1 MSIINNNI
9 SVCIDGKRLFSFKS
23 LKLHQ
28 PINDHHRFELSLDL
42 EVGGNLHAHNLT
54 DGAKW
59 IGKPFE
65 VRAGEKSETTFV
77 GVVTGVSLHR
87 TEGDFGHI
95 LVSGHSETYLLE
107 TDLNFHSWNDCTLA
121 DIVKEMA
128 SNAGVSAKVN
138 PEYKERLDYVCQYN
152 ESDFSFIKRL
162 ARQYNEWL
170 YYDGFDLVFG
180 RPARL
185 PAAVG
190 LEFGTSLSSL
200 DIGVKALARPS
211 RVFSYHSLYD
221 RTIAEETPNT
231 PTDKDQLGYEAFM
244 ASMGMYK
251 RPARQHA
258 LPRIHYPSEMTRYV
272 RKKQEADTAE
282 SHYVVGRSEHAMLVT
297 GSVVDLKSSFLE
309 RAGSVTGES
318 LGEFLITEITHVVGE
333 GSYYGNKFKAIPAVA
348 DTLPVPAVEQPV
360 AETQMAKVVR
370 NDDKLGHGRVQ
381 VQMNWQTGAMRTGW
395 IRVMTPDGG
404 GGGDGVETNRG
415 FVFIP
420 EVGDHVLVG
429 FRHGDPNRPY
439 VMGSLFNGRTGAGG
453 GKGNNCKS
461 ICTRSGISI
470 AFDDDSRAL
479 TLSDPSGNMVL
490 MDGQGHMELNAPN
503 GIVMN
508 ASRIAMNTGGNITLN
523 VGGELMASVAGN
535 WLTSVGGAMN
545 AVTNSYRTT
554 VVNALEMCSAS
565 ALFSTEMGMQLQ
577 GETLNAIGTKKLLM
591 HSDEQVL
598 ANSRGRM
605 DMKSDGSLNMEQKA
619 DDVKKEEKEQMAL
632 ATVEF
637 RPDAAYNGEFG
648 FDWLRVKGDPKPVK
662 GDETS
667 KQVLDSEHE
676 SWLHVHPAKSD
687 EPKTWYKEI
696 ILGGYCDG
704 KRNLTKDEAYEHLK
718 NEYKQV
724 PITFK
729 EGEENTYF
737 VPYLNLYSKECVEG
751 MKVDEDVPKPCYKA
765 QLRVLVD
772 INEEVDRLEFDYD
785 KDIFEID
792 RPTLTDKEKTEGK
805 TESKDKTIEITCNKS
820 FSDADKGIIRVFA
833 YPKGCSDKPMAK
845 QIEQRSLAGKI
856 MVGVNDEK
864 AQKRMKFV
872 LVQVKTKLN
881 DDEALGEF
889 PTDQLELLSNTLHQM
904 YINPI
909 FKQNVEEKEGDNP
922 LKDSGKQEPMV
933 LDLTQGAYAEEYA
946 KYATSKGIDISQI
959 HEDAEGKENMANQH
973 LSRENLASFLRRI
986 FLEQFPQYA
995 NCFTI
1000 FSLFD
1005 VGIKNI
1011 SGFCEMKADPKTGKL
1026 SFYKK
1031 NVVLFGDRNP
1041 TTLCHEVIHGLGL
1054 RHTHFDDES
1063 ILKEEKKYVFTR
1075 KTTDNIMSYASSR
1088 KTTWHWQWE
1097 LIRNKNK

>member
-348 DTLPVPAVEQPV
+348 DTLPVPAVELPV

-439 VMGSLFNGRTGAGG
+439 VMGSLFNGRTGKGG
-453 GKGNNCKS
+453 GEGNNCKS

-490 MDGQGHMELNAPN
+490 MDGHGHMELNAPN

-508 ASRIAMNTGGNITLN
+508 ASHIAMNTGGNITLN

-619 DDVKKEEKEQMAL
+619 DDVEKEEKEQMAL

-648 FDWLRVKGDPKPVK
+648 FDWLRVKDGELPA
-662 GDETS
+662 ET
-667 KQVLDSEHE
+667 
-676 SWLHVHPAKSD
+676 P
-687 EPKTWYKEI
+687 YKNI
-696 ILGGYCDG
+696 IVGGYCDG
-704 KRNLTKDEAYEHLK
+704 ERNLTPKEAYDKLKEEYEHI
-718 NEYKQV
+718 
-724 PITFK
+724 PITFRK
-729 EGEENTYF
+729 DEESKYF

-751 MKVDEDVPKPCYKA
+751 MKVDEDVPKPCYEA
-765 QLRVLVD
+765 SLRVVVD
-772 INEEVDRLEFDYD
+772 INEDVDRLEFDYD

-792 RPTLTDKEKTEGK
+792 KPTLKDKGK
-805 TESKDKTIEITCNKS
+805 TKDKVKSQDDKVKITCKKS
-820 FSDADKGIIRVFA
+820 FDDETKGIIRVFA
-833 YPKGCSDKPMAK
+833 YPKECAGK
-845 QIEQRSLAGKI
+845 QVADQVRLRSLAGKI
-856 MVGVNDEK
+856 KVGVNDLK
-864 AQKRMKFV
+864 AQKEMEFV
-872 LVQVKTKLN
+872 LVCVKTLLAEGQTPQTGTFGS
-881 DDEALGEF
+881 DHLH
-889 PTDQLELLSNTLHQM
+889 LLSNTLHHM
-904 YINPI
+904 YINPS
-909 FKQNVEEKEGDNP
+909 FEQFLKDKEGKLLYDN
-922 LKDSGKQEPMV
+922 KGEKMRIV
-933 LDLTQGAYAEEYA
+933 LDFSQKPYSEQIE
-946 KYATSKGIDISQI
+946 KYREGNVLRKNPIPNNQ
-959 HEDAEGKENMANQH
+959 EDPRYMTIQRY
-973 LSRENLASFLRRI
+973 LDENLANFLRTT
-986 FLEQFPQYA
+986 FLDTYPQYSSS
-995 NCFTI
+995 FTI
-1000 FSLFD
+1000 FSFAEDGGFGKKGLP
-1005 VGIKNI
+1005 
-1011 SGFCEMKADPKTGKL
+1011 GFCELAADIKTGE
-1026 SFYKK
+1026 FTHFKK
-1031 NVVLFGDRNP
+1031 NVVLFKNRLP
-1041 TTLCHEVIHGLGL
+1041 TTLCHEILHGLGL
-1054 RHTHFDDES
+1054 PHTHLEVVENKKGEMETE
-1063 ILKEEKKYVFTR
+1063 IIKEKDKKYAFER
-1075 KTTDNIMSYASSR
+1075 GATDNIMSYAKER
-1088 KTTWHWQWE
+1088 KTTWNWQWKIVRE
-1097 LIRNKNK
+1097 KS

>member
-348 DTLPVPAVEQPV
+348 DTLPVPAVELPV

-439 VMGSLFNGRTGAGG
+439 VMGSLFNGRTGKGG
-453 GKGNNCKS
+453 GEGNNCKS

-490 MDGQGHMELNAPN
+490 MDGHGHMELNAPN

-508 ASRIAMNTGGNITLN
+508 ASHIAMNTGGNITLN

-545 AVTNSYRTT
+545 TVTNSYRTT
-554 VVNALEMCSAS
+554 VVNALEMCSSS
-565 ALFSTEMGMQLQ
+565 ALFSTEAGMQLQ

-619 DDVKKEEKEQMAL
+619 DDVEKEEKEQMAL

-648 FDWLRVKGDPKPVK
+648 FDWLRVKDGELPA
-662 GDETS
+662 ET
-667 KQVLDSEHE
+667 
-676 SWLHVHPAKSD
+676 P
-687 EPKTWYKEI
+687 YKNI
-696 ILGGYCDG
+696 IVGGYCDG
-704 KRNLTKDEAYEHLK
+704 ERNLTPKEAYDKLKEEYEHI
-718 NEYKQV
+718 
-724 PITFK
+724 PITFRK
-729 EGEENTYF
+729 DEESKYF

-751 MKVDEDVPKPCYKA
+751 MKVDEDVPKPCYEA
-765 QLRVLVD
+765 SLRVVVD
-772 INEEVDRLEFDYD
+772 INEDVDRLEFDYD

-792 RPTLTDKEKTEGK
+792 KPTLKDKGK
-805 TESKDKTIEITCNKS
+805 TKDKVKSQDDKVKITCKKS
-820 FSDADKGIIRVFA
+820 FDDETKGIIRVFA
-833 YPKGCSDKPMAK
+833 YPKECAGKQMAD
-845 QIEQRSLAGKI
+845 QVRLRSLAGKI
-856 MVGVNDEK
+856 KVGVNDLK
-864 AQKRMKFV
+864 AQKEMEFV
-872 LVQVKTKLN
+872 LVCVKTLLAEGQTPQTGTFGS
-881 DDEALGEF
+881 DHLH
-889 PTDQLELLSNTLHQM
+889 LLSNTLHHM
-904 YINPI
+904 YINPS
-909 FKQNVEEKEGDNP
+909 FEQFLKDKEGKLLYDN
-922 LKDSGKQEPMV
+922 KGEKMRIV
-933 LDLTQGAYAEEYA
+933 LDFSQKPYSEQIE
-946 KYATSKGIDISQI
+946 KYREGNVLRKNPIPNNQ
-959 HEDAEGKENMANQH
+959 EDPRYMTIQRY
-973 LSRENLASFLRRI
+973 LDENLANFLRTT
-986 FLEQFPQYA
+986 FLDTYPQYSSS
-995 NCFTI
+995 FTI
-1000 FSLFD
+1000 FSFAEDGGFGKKGLP
-1005 VGIKNI
+1005 
-1011 SGFCEMKADPKTGKL
+1011 GFCELAADIKTGE
-1026 SFYKK
+1026 FTHFKK
-1031 NVVLFGDRNP
+1031 NVVLFKNRLP
-1041 TTLCHEVIHGLGL
+1041 TTLCHEILHGLGL
-1054 RHTHFDDES
+1054 PHTHLEVVENKKGEMETE
-1063 ILKEEKKYVFTR
+1063 IIKEKDKKYAFER
-1075 KTTDNIMSYASSR
+1075 GATDNIMSYAKER
-1088 KTTWHWQWE
+1088 KTTWNWQWKIVRE
-1097 LIRNKNK
+1097 KS

>member
-95 LVSGHSETYLLE
+95 LVSGYSETYLLE

-211 RVFSYHSLYD
+211 RVLSYHSLYD

-251 RPARQHA
+251 QPARQHA

-348 DTLPVPAVEQPV
+348 DTLPVPAVELPV

-439 VMGSLFNGRTGAGG
+439 VMGSLFNGRTGKGG
-453 GKGNNCKS
+453 GEGNNCKS

-490 MDGQGHMELNAPN
+490 MDGHGHMELNAPN

-508 ASRIAMNTGGNITLN
+508 ASHIAMNTGGNITLN

-619 DDVKKEEKEQMAL
+619 DDVEKEEKEQMAL

-648 FDWLRVKGDPKPVK
+648 FDWLRVKDGELPA
-662 GDETS
+662 ET
-667 KQVLDSEHE
+667 
-676 SWLHVHPAKSD
+676 P
-687 EPKTWYKEI
+687 YKNI
-696 ILGGYCDG
+696 IVGGYCDG
-704 KRNLTKDEAYEHLK
+704 ERNLTPKEAYDKLKEEYEHI
-718 NEYKQV
+718 
-724 PITFK
+724 PITFRK
-729 EGEENTYF
+729 DEESKYF

-751 MKVDEDVPKPCYKA
+751 MKVDEDVPKPCYEA
-765 QLRVLVD
+765 SLRVVVD
-772 INEEVDRLEFDYD
+772 INEDVDRLEFDYD

-792 RPTLTDKEKTEGK
+792 KPTLKDKGK
-805 TESKDKTIEITCNKS
+805 TKDKVKSQDDKVKITCKKS
-820 FSDADKGIIRVFA
+820 FDDETKGIIRVFA
-833 YPKGCSDKPMAK
+833 YPKECAGKQMAD
-845 QIEQRSLAGKI
+845 QVRLRSLAGKI
-856 MVGVNDEK
+856 KVGVNDLK
-864 AQKRMKFV
+864 AQKEMEFV
-872 LVQVKTKLN
+872 LVCVKTLLAEGQTPQTGTFGS
-881 DDEALGEF
+881 DHLH
-889 PTDQLELLSNTLHQM
+889 LLSNTLHHM
-904 YINPI
+904 YINPS
-909 FKQNVEEKEGDNP
+909 FEQFLKDKEGKLLYDN
-922 LKDSGKQEPMV
+922 KGEKMRIV
-933 LDLTQGAYAEEYA
+933 LDFSQKPYSEQIE
-946 KYATSKGIDISQI
+946 KYREGNVLRKNPIPNNQ
-959 HEDAEGKENMANQH
+959 EDPRYMTIQRY
-973 LSRENLASFLRRI
+973 LDENLANFLRTT
-986 FLEQFPQYA
+986 FLDTYPQYSSS
-995 NCFTI
+995 FTI
-1000 FSLFD
+1000 FSFAEDGGFGKKGLP
-1005 VGIKNI
+1005 
-1011 SGFCEMKADPKTGKL
+1011 GFCELAADIKTGE
-1026 SFYKK
+1026 FTHFKK
-1031 NVVLFGDRNP
+1031 NVVLFKNRLP
-1041 TTLCHEVIHGLGL
+1041 TTLCHEILHGLGL
-1054 RHTHFDDES
+1054 PHTHLEVVENKKGEMETE
-1063 ILKEEKKYVFTR
+1063 IIKEKDKKYAFER
-1075 KTTDNIMSYASSR
+1075 GATDNIMSYAKER
-1088 KTTWHWQWE
+1088 KTTWNWQWKIVRE
-1097 LIRNKNK
+1097 KS

>member
-348 DTLPVPAVEQPV
+348 DTLPVPAVELPV

-439 VMGSLFNGRTGAGG
+439 VMGSLFNGRTGKGG
-453 GKGNNCKS
+453 GEGNNCKS

-554 VVNALEMCSAS
+554 VVNALEMCSSS
-565 ALFSTEMGMQLQ
+565 ALFSTEVGMQLQ

-619 DDVKKEEKEQMAL
+619 DDVEKEEKEQMAL

-648 FDWLRVKGDPKPVK
+648 FDWLRVKDGELPA
-662 GDETS
+662 ET
-667 KQVLDSEHE
+667 
-676 SWLHVHPAKSD
+676 P
-687 EPKTWYKEI
+687 YKNI
-696 ILGGYCDG
+696 IVGGYCDG
-704 KRNLTKDEAYEHLK
+704 ERNLTPKEAYDKLKEEYEHI
-718 NEYKQV
+718 
-724 PITFK
+724 PITFRK
-729 EGEENTYF
+729 DEESKYF

-751 MKVDEDVPKPCYKA
+751 MKVDEDVPKPCYEA
-765 QLRVLVD
+765 SLRVVVD
-772 INEEVDRLEFDYD
+772 INEDVDRLEFDYD

-792 RPTLTDKEKTEGK
+792 KPTLKDKGK
-805 TESKDKTIEITCNKS
+805 TKDKVKSQDDKVKITCKKS
-820 FSDADKGIIRVFA
+820 FDDETKGIIRVFA
-833 YPKGCSDKPMAK
+833 YPKECAGKQMAD
-845 QIEQRSLAGKI
+845 QVRLRSLAGKI
-856 MVGVNDEK
+856 KVGVNDLK
-864 AQKRMKFV
+864 AQKEMEFV
-872 LVQVKTKLN
+872 LVCVKTLLAEGQTPQTGTFGS
-881 DDEALGEF
+881 DHLH
-889 PTDQLELLSNTLHQM
+889 LLSNTLHHM
-904 YINPI
+904 YINPS
-909 FKQNVEEKEGDNP
+909 FEQFLKDKEGKLLYDN
-922 LKDSGKQEPMV
+922 KGEKMRIV
-933 LDLTQGAYAEEYA
+933 LDFSQKPYSEQIE
-946 KYATSKGIDISQI
+946 KYREGNVLRKNPIPNNQ
-959 HEDAEGKENMANQH
+959 EDPRYMTIQRY
-973 LSRENLASFLRRI
+973 LDENLANFLRTT
-986 FLEQFPQYA
+986 FLDTYPQYSSS
-995 NCFTI
+995 FTI
-1000 FSLFD
+1000 FSFAEDGGFGKKGLP
-1005 VGIKNI
+1005 
-1011 SGFCEMKADPKTGKL
+1011 GFCELAADIKTGE
-1026 SFYKK
+1026 FTHFKK
-1031 NVVLFGDRNP
+1031 NVVLFKNRLP
-1041 TTLCHEVIHGLGL
+1041 TTLCHEILHGLGL
-1054 RHTHFDDES
+1054 PHTHLEVVENKKGEMETE
-1063 ILKEEKKYVFTR
+1063 IIKEKDKKYAFER
-1075 KTTDNIMSYASSR
+1075 GATDNIMSYAKER
-1088 KTTWHWQWE
+1088 KTTWNWQWKIVRE
-1097 LIRNKNK
+1097 KS

>member
-348 DTLPVPAVEQPV
+348 DTLPVPAVELPV

-439 VMGSLFNGRTGAGG
+439 VMGSLFNGRTG
-453 GKGNNCKS
+453 KGEAMA
-461 ICTRSGISI
+461 TT
-470 AFDDDSRAL
+470 ARA
-479 TLSDPSGNMVL
+479 SA
-490 MDGQGHMELNAPN
+490 HAA
-503 GIVMN
+503 
-508 ASRIAMNTGGNITLN
+508 AS
-523 VGGELMASVAGN
+523 ASHS
-535 WLTSVGGAMN
+535 T
-545 AVTNSYRTT
+545 TT
-554 VVNALEMCSAS
+554 V
-565 ALFSTEMGMQLQ
+565 
-577 GETLNAIGTKKLLM
+577 
-591 HSDEQVL
+591 
-598 ANSRGRM
+598 GR
-605 DMKSDGSLNMEQKA
+605 
-619 DDVKKEEKEQMAL
+619 
-632 ATVEF
+632 
-637 RPDAAYNGEFG
+637 
-648 FDWLRVKGDPKPVK
+648 
-662 GDETS
+662 
-667 KQVLDSEHE
+667 
-676 SWLHVHPAKSD
+676 
-687 EPKTWYKEI
+687 
-696 ILGGYCDG
+696 
-704 KRNLTKDEAYEHLK
+704 
-718 NEYKQV
+718 
-724 PITFK
+724 
-729 EGEENTYF
+729 
-737 VPYLNLYSKECVEG
+737 
-751 MKVDEDVPKPCYKA
+751 
-765 QLRVLVD
+765 
-772 INEEVDRLEFDYD
+772 
-785 KDIFEID
+785 
-792 RPTLTDKEKTEGK
+792 
-805 TESKDKTIEITCNKS
+805 
-820 FSDADKGIIRVFA
+820 
-833 YPKGCSDKPMAK
+833 
-845 QIEQRSLAGKI
+845 
-856 MVGVNDEK
+856 
-864 AQKRMKFV
+864 
-872 LVQVKTKLN
+872 
-881 DDEALGEF
+881 
-889 PTDQLELLSNTLHQM
+889 
-904 YINPI
+904 
-909 FKQNVEEKEGDNP
+909 
-922 LKDSGKQEPMV
+922 
-933 LDLTQGAYAEEYA
+933 
-946 KYATSKGIDISQI
+946 
-959 HEDAEGKENMANQH
+959 
-973 LSRENLASFLRRI
+973 
-986 FLEQFPQYA
+986 
-995 NCFTI
+995 
-1000 FSLFD
+1000 
-1005 VGIKNI
+1005 
-1011 SGFCEMKADPKTGKL
+1011 
-1026 SFYKK
+1026 
-1031 NVVLFGDRNP
+1031 
-1041 TTLCHEVIHGLGL
+1041 
-1054 RHTHFDDES
+1054 
-1063 ILKEEKKYVFTR
+1063 
-1075 KTTDNIMSYASSR
+1075 
-1088 KTTWHWQWE
+1088 
-1097 LIRNKNK
+1097 

>member
-1 MSIINNNI
+1 MA
-9 SVCIDGKRLFSFKS
+9 S
-23 LKLHQ
+23 LS
-28 PINDHHRFELSLDL
+28 RCGRARSR
-42 EVGGNLHAHNLT
+42 
-54 DGAKW
+54 
-59 IGKPFE
+59 KPPSWASS
-65 VRAGEKSETTFV
+65 RGSAC
-77 GVVTGVSLHR
+77 

-348 DTLPVPAVEQPV
+348 DTLPVPAVELPV

-439 VMGSLFNGRTGAGG
+439 VMGSLFNGRTGKGG
-453 GKGNNCKS
+453 GKGNSCKS
-461 ICTRSGISI
+461 ITTRSGST
-470 AFDDDSRAL
+470 L
-479 TLSDPSGNMVL
+479 TMNDETGSVRLADPGKAWLV
-490 MDGQGHMELNAPN
+490 MDG
-503 GIVMN
+503 
-508 ASRIAMNTGGNITLN
+508 
-523 VGGELMASVAGN
+523 AGN
-535 WLTSVGGAMN
+535 TTTSSKNNCTISAG
-545 AVTNSYRTT
+545 NSH
-554 VVNALEMCSAS
+554 VVNAGANYVTNVGKGASCLQMDADGNILLEGKSKI
-565 ALFSTEMGMQLQ
+565 TIKV
-577 GETLNAIGTKKLLM
+577 GENTITISEEGIVTNAETG
-591 HSDEQVL
+591 
-598 ANSRGRM
+598 
-605 DMKSDGSLNMEQKA
+605 
-619 DDVKKEEKEQMAL
+619 DVKSTA
-632 ATVEF
+632 ATGAVAIE
-637 RPDAAYNGEFG
+637 
-648 FDWLRVKGDPKPVK
+648 
-662 GDETS
+662 S
-667 KQVLDSEHE
+667 KASE
-676 SWLHVHPAKSD
+676 A
-687 EPKTWYKEI
+687 
-696 ILGGYCDG
+696 
-704 KRNLTKDEAYEHLK
+704 
-718 NEYKQV
+718 
-724 PITFK
+724 TFK
-729 EGEENTYF
+729 GSTNTHVGGGDCTF
-737 VPYLNLYSKECVEG
+737 VTGGDVE
-751 MKVDEDVPKPCYKA
+751 
-765 QLRVLVD
+765 
-772 INEEVDRLEFDYD
+772 
-785 KDIFEID
+785 
-792 RPTLTDKEKTEGK
+792 
-805 TESKDKTIEITCNKS
+805 
-820 FSDADKGIIRVFA
+820 
-833 YPKGCSDKPMAK
+833 
-845 QIEQRSLAGKI
+845 
-856 MVGVNDEK
+856 VN
-864 AQKRMKFV
+864 Q
-872 LVQVKTKLN
+872 
-881 DDEALGEF
+881 
-889 PTDQLELLSNTLHQM
+889 S
-904 YINPI
+904 
-909 FKQNVEEKEGDNP
+909 
-922 LKDSGKQEPMV
+922 
-933 LDLTQGAYAEEYA
+933 
-946 KYATSKGIDISQI
+946 
-959 HEDAEGKENMANQH
+959 
-973 LSRENLASFLRRI
+973 
-986 FLEQFPQYA
+986 
-995 NCFTI
+995 
-1000 FSLFD
+1000 
-1005 VGIKNI
+1005 
-1011 SGFCEMKADPKTGKL
+1011 
-1026 SFYKK
+1026 
-1031 NVVLFGDRNP
+1031 
-1041 TTLCHEVIHGLGL
+1041 
-1054 RHTHFDDES
+1054 
-1063 ILKEEKKYVFTR
+1063 
-1075 KTTDNIMSYASSR
+1075 
-1088 KTTWHWQWE
+1088 
-1097 LIRNKNK
+1097 

>member
-348 DTLPVPAVEQPV
+348 DTLPVPAVELPV

-439 VMGSLFNGRTGAGG
+439 VMGSLFNGRTGKGG
-453 GKGNNCKS
+453 GEGNNCKS

-490 MDGQGHMELNAPN
+490 MDGHGHMELNAPN

-508 ASRIAMNTGGNITLN
+508 ASHIAMNTGGNITLN

-648 FDWLRVKGDPKPVK
+648 FDWLRVKDGELPA
-662 GDETS
+662 ET
-667 KQVLDSEHE
+667 
-676 SWLHVHPAKSD
+676 P
-687 EPKTWYKEI
+687 YKNI
-696 ILGGYCDG
+696 IVGGYCDG
-704 KRNLTKDEAYEHLK
+704 ERNLTPKEAYDKLKEEYEHI
-718 NEYKQV
+718 
-724 PITFK
+724 PITFRK
-729 EGEENTYF
+729 DEESKYF

-751 MKVDEDVPKPCYKA
+751 MKVDEDVPKPCYEA
-765 QLRVLVD
+765 SLRVVVD
-772 INEEVDRLEFDYD
+772 INEDVDRLEFDYD

-792 RPTLTDKEKTEGK
+792 KPTLKDKGK
-805 TESKDKTIEITCNKS
+805 TKDKVKSQDDKVKITCKKS
-820 FSDADKGIIRVFA
+820 FDDETKGIIRVFA
-833 YPKGCSDKPMAK
+833 YPKECAGKQMAD
-845 QIEQRSLAGKI
+845 QVRLRSLAGKI
-856 MVGVNDEK
+856 KVGVNDLK
-864 AQKRMKFV
+864 AQKEMEFV
-872 LVQVKTKLN
+872 LVCVKTLLAEGQTPQTGTFGS
-881 DDEALGEF
+881 DHLH
-889 PTDQLELLSNTLHQM
+889 LLSNTLHHM
-904 YINPI
+904 YINPS
-909 FKQNVEEKEGDNP
+909 FEQFLKDKEGKLLYDN
-922 LKDSGKQEPMV
+922 KGEKMRIV
-933 LDLTQGAYAEEYA
+933 LDFSQKPYSEQIE
-946 KYATSKGIDISQI
+946 KYREGNVLRKNPIPNNQ
-959 HEDAEGKENMANQH
+959 EDPRYMTIQRY
-973 LSRENLASFLRRI
+973 LDENLANFLRTT
-986 FLEQFPQYA
+986 FLDTYPQYSSS
-995 NCFTI
+995 FTI
-1000 FSLFD
+1000 FSFAEDGGFGKKGLP
-1005 VGIKNI
+1005 
-1011 SGFCEMKADPKTGKL
+1011 GFCELAADIKTGE
-1026 SFYKK
+1026 FTHFKK
-1031 NVVLFGDRNP
+1031 NVVLFKNRLP
-1041 TTLCHEVIHGLGL
+1041 TTLCHEILHGLGL
-1054 RHTHFDDES
+1054 PHTHLEVVENKKGEMETE
-1063 ILKEEKKYVFTR
+1063 IIKEKDKKYAFER
-1075 KTTDNIMSYASSR
+1075 GATDNIMSYAKER
-1088 KTTWHWQWE
+1088 KTTWNWQWKIVRE
-1097 LIRNKNK
+1097 KS

>member
-348 DTLPVPAVEQPV
+348 DTLPVPAVELPV

-439 VMGSLFNGRTGAGG
+439 VMGSLFNGRTGKGG
-453 GKGNNCKS
+453 GEGNNCKS

-490 MDGQGHMELNAPN
+490 MDGHGHMELNAPN

-508 ASRIAMNTGGNITLN
+508 ANRIAMNTGGNITLN
-523 VGGELMASVAGN
+523 VRGELMASVAGN

-577 GETLNAIGTKKLLM
+577 GETLNAIGTKKLLV

-619 DDVKKEEKEQMAL
+619 DDVEKEEKEQMAL

-648 FDWLRVKGDPKPVK
+648 FDWLRVKDGELPA
-662 GDETS
+662 ET
-667 KQVLDSEHE
+667 
-676 SWLHVHPAKSD
+676 P
-687 EPKTWYKEI
+687 YKNI
-696 ILGGYCDG
+696 IVGGYCDG
-704 KRNLTKDEAYEHLK
+704 ERNLTPKEAYDKLKEEYEHI
-718 NEYKQV
+718 
-724 PITFK
+724 PITFRK
-729 EGEENTYF
+729 DEESKYF

-751 MKVDEDVPKPCYKA
+751 MKVDEDVPKPCYEA
-765 QLRVLVD
+765 SLRVVVD
-772 INEEVDRLEFDYD
+772 INEDVDRLEFDYD

-792 RPTLTDKEKTEGK
+792 KPTLKDKGK
-805 TESKDKTIEITCNKS
+805 TKDKVKSQDDKVKITCKKS
-820 FSDADKGIIRVFA
+820 FDDETKGIIRVFA
-833 YPKGCSDKPMAK
+833 YPKECAGKQMAD
-845 QIEQRSLAGKI
+845 QVRLRSLAGKI
-856 MVGVNDEK
+856 KVGVNDLK
-864 AQKRMKFV
+864 AQKEMEFV
-872 LVQVKTKLN
+872 LVCVKTLLAEGQTPQTGTFGS
-881 DDEALGEF
+881 DHLH
-889 PTDQLELLSNTLHQM
+889 LLSNTLHHM
-904 YINPI
+904 YINPS
-909 FKQNVEEKEGDNP
+909 FEQFLKDKEGKLLYDN
-922 LKDSGKQEPMV
+922 KGEKMRIV
-933 LDLTQGAYAEEYA
+933 LDFSQKPYSEQIE
-946 KYATSKGIDISQI
+946 KYREGNVLRKNPIPNNQ
-959 HEDAEGKENMANQH
+959 EDPRYMTIQRY
-973 LSRENLASFLRRI
+973 LDENLANFLRTT
-986 FLEQFPQYA
+986 FLDTYPQYSSS
-995 NCFTI
+995 FTI
-1000 FSLFD
+1000 FSFAEDGGFGKKGLP
-1005 VGIKNI
+1005 
-1011 SGFCEMKADPKTGKL
+1011 GFCELAADIKTGE
-1026 SFYKK
+1026 FTHFKK
-1031 NVVLFGDRNP
+1031 NVVLFKNRLP
-1041 TTLCHEVIHGLGL
+1041 TTLCHEILHGLGL
-1054 RHTHFDDES
+1054 PHTHLEVVENKKGEMETE
-1063 ILKEEKKYVFTR
+1063 IIKEKDKKYAFER
-1075 KTTDNIMSYASSR
+1075 GATDNIMSYAKER
-1088 KTTWHWQWE
+1088 KTTWNWQWKIVRE
-1097 LIRNKNK
+1097 KS

>member
-348 DTLPVPAVEQPV
+348 DTLPVPAVELPV

-439 VMGSLFNGRTGAGG
+439 VMGSLFNGRTGKGG
-453 GKGNNCKS
+453 GEGNNCKS

-490 MDGQGHMELNAPN
+490 MDGHGHMELNAPN

-619 DDVKKEEKEQMAL
+619 DDVEKEEKEQMAL

-648 FDWLRVKGDPKPVK
+648 FDWLRVKDGELPA
-662 GDETS
+662 ET
-667 KQVLDSEHE
+667 
-676 SWLHVHPAKSD
+676 P
-687 EPKTWYKEI
+687 YKNI
-696 ILGGYCDG
+696 IVGGYCDG
-704 KRNLTKDEAYEHLK
+704 ERNLTPKEAYDKLKEEYEHI
-718 NEYKQV
+718 
-724 PITFK
+724 PITFRK
-729 EGEENTYF
+729 DEESKYF

-751 MKVDEDVPKPCYKA
+751 MKVDEDVPKPCYEA
-765 QLRVLVD
+765 SLCVLVD
-772 INEEVDRLEFDYD
+772 INEDVDRLEFDYD

-792 RPTLTDKEKTEGK
+792 KPTLKDKGK
-805 TESKDKTIEITCNKS
+805 TKDKVKSQDDKVKITCKKS
-820 FSDADKGIIRVFA
+820 FDDETKGIIRVFA
-833 YPKGCSDKPMAK
+833 YPKECAGKQMAD
-845 QIEQRSLAGKI
+845 QVRLRSLAGKI
-856 MVGVNDEK
+856 KVGVNDLK
-864 AQKRMKFV
+864 AQKEMEFV
-872 LVQVKTKLN
+872 LVCVKTLLAEGQTPQTGTFGS
-881 DDEALGEF
+881 DHLH
-889 PTDQLELLSNTLHQM
+889 LLSNTLHHM
-904 YINPI
+904 YINPS
-909 FKQNVEEKEGDNP
+909 FEQFLKDKEGKLLYDN
-922 LKDSGKQEPMV
+922 KGEKMRIV
-933 LDLTQGAYAEEYA
+933 LDFSQKPYSEQIE
-946 KYATSKGIDISQI
+946 KYREGNVLRKNPIPNNQ
-959 HEDAEGKENMANQH
+959 EDPRYMTIQRY
-973 LSRENLASFLRRI
+973 LDENLANFLRTT
-986 FLEQFPQYA
+986 FLDTYPQYSSS
-995 NCFTI
+995 FTI
-1000 FSLFD
+1000 FSFAEDGGFGKKGLP
-1005 VGIKNI
+1005 
-1011 SGFCEMKADPKTGKL
+1011 GFCELAADIKTGE
-1026 SFYKK
+1026 FTHFKK
-1031 NVVLFGDRNP
+1031 NVVLFKNRLP
-1041 TTLCHEVIHGLGL
+1041 TTLCHEILHGLGL
-1054 RHTHFDDES
+1054 PHTHLEVVENKKGEMETE
-1063 ILKEEKKYVFTR
+1063 IIKEKDKKYAFER
-1075 KTTDNIMSYASSR
+1075 GATDNIMSYAKER
-1088 KTTWHWQWE
+1088 KTTWNWQWKIVRE
-1097 LIRNKNK
+1097 KS

>member
-170 YYDGFDLVFG
+170 YYDGFDLVFD

-348 DTLPVPAVEQPV
+348 DTLPVPAVELPV

-439 VMGSLFNGRTGAGG
+439 VMGSLFNGRTGKGG
-453 GKGNNCKS
+453 GEGNNCKS

-490 MDGQGHMELNAPN
+490 MDGHGHMELNAPN

-508 ASRIAMNTGGNITLN
+508 ASHIAMNTGGNITLN

-619 DDVKKEEKEQMAL
+619 DDVEKEEKEQMAL

-648 FDWLRVKGDPKPVK
+648 FDWLRVKDGELPA
-662 GDETS
+662 ET
-667 KQVLDSEHE
+667 
-676 SWLHVHPAKSD
+676 P
-687 EPKTWYKEI
+687 YKNI
-696 ILGGYCDG
+696 IVGGYCDG
-704 KRNLTKDEAYEHLK
+704 ERNLTPKEAYDKLKEEYEHI
-718 NEYKQV
+718 
-724 PITFK
+724 PITFRK
-729 EGEENTYF
+729 DEESKYF

-751 MKVDEDVPKPCYKA
+751 MKVDEDVPKPCYEA
-765 QLRVLVD
+765 SLRVVVD
-772 INEEVDRLEFDYD
+772 INEDVDRLEFDYD

-792 RPTLTDKEKTEGK
+792 KPTLKDKGK
-805 TESKDKTIEITCNKS
+805 TKDKVKSQDDKVKITCKKS
-820 FSDADKGIIRVFA
+820 FDDETKGIIRVFA
-833 YPKGCSDKPMAK
+833 YPKECAGKQMAD
-845 QIEQRSLAGKI
+845 QVRLRSLAGKI
-856 MVGVNDEK
+856 KVGVNDLK
-864 AQKRMKFV
+864 AQKEMEFV
-872 LVQVKTKLN
+872 LVCVKTLLAEGQTPQTGTFGS
-881 DDEALGEF
+881 DHLH
-889 PTDQLELLSNTLHQM
+889 LLSNTLHHM
-904 YINPI
+904 YINPS
-909 FKQNVEEKEGDNP
+909 FEQFLKDKEGKLLYDN
-922 LKDSGKQEPMV
+922 KGEKMRIV
-933 LDLTQGAYAEEYA
+933 LDFSQKPYSEQIE
-946 KYATSKGIDISQI
+946 KYREGNVLRKNPIPNNQ
-959 HEDAEGKENMANQH
+959 EDPRYMTIQRY
-973 LSRENLASFLRRI
+973 LDENLANFLRTT
-986 FLEQFPQYA
+986 FLDTYPQYSSS
-995 NCFTI
+995 FTI
-1000 FSLFD
+1000 FSFAEDGGFGKKGLP
-1005 VGIKNI
+1005 
-1011 SGFCEMKADPKTGKL
+1011 GFCELAADIKTGE
-1026 SFYKK
+1026 FTHFKK
-1031 NVVLFGDRNP
+1031 NVVLFKNRLP
-1041 TTLCHEVIHGLGL
+1041 TTLCHEILHGLGL
-1054 RHTHFDDES
+1054 PHTHLEVVENKKGEMETE
-1063 ILKEEKKYVFTR
+1063 IIKEKDKKYAFER
-1075 KTTDNIMSYASSR
+1075 GATDNIMSYAKER
-1088 KTTWHWQWE
+1088 KTTWNWQWKIVRE
-1097 LIRNKNK
+1097 KS

>member
-152 ESDFSFIKRL
+152 ESEFSFIKRL

-348 DTLPVPAVEQPV
+348 DTLPVPAVELPV

-439 VMGSLFNGRTGAGG
+439 VMGSLFNGRTGKGG
-453 GKGNNCKS
+453 GEGNNCKS

-490 MDGQGHMELNAPN
+490 MDGHGHMELNAPN

-508 ASRIAMNTGGNITLN
+508 ASHIAMNTGGNITLN

-619 DDVKKEEKEQMAL
+619 DDVEKEEKEQMAL

-648 FDWLRVKGDPKPVK
+648 FDWLRVKDGELPA
-662 GDETS
+662 ET
-667 KQVLDSEHE
+667 
-676 SWLHVHPAKSD
+676 P
-687 EPKTWYKEI
+687 YKNI
-696 ILGGYCDG
+696 IVGGYCDG
-704 KRNLTKDEAYEHLK
+704 ERNLTPKEAYDKLKEEYEHI
-718 NEYKQV
+718 
-724 PITFK
+724 PITFRK
-729 EGEENTYF
+729 DEESKYF

-751 MKVDEDVPKPCYKA
+751 MKVDEDVPKPCYEA
-765 QLRVLVD
+765 SLRVVVD
-772 INEEVDRLEFDYD
+772 INEDVDRLEFDYD

-792 RPTLTDKEKTEGK
+792 KPTLKDKGK
-805 TESKDKTIEITCNKS
+805 TKDKVKSQDDKVKITCKKS
-820 FSDADKGIIRVFA
+820 FDDETKGIIRVFA
-833 YPKGCSDKPMAK
+833 YPKECAGKQMAD
-845 QIEQRSLAGKI
+845 QVRLRSLAGKI
-856 MVGVNDEK
+856 KVGVNDLK
-864 AQKRMKFV
+864 AQKEMEFV
-872 LVQVKTKLN
+872 LVCVKTLLAEGQTPQTGTFGS
-881 DDEALGEF
+881 DHLH
-889 PTDQLELLSNTLHQM
+889 LLSNTLHHM
-904 YINPI
+904 YINPS
-909 FKQNVEEKEGDNP
+909 FEQFLKDKEGKLLYDN
-922 LKDSGKQEPMV
+922 KGEKMRIV
-933 LDLTQGAYAEEYA
+933 LDFSQKPYSEQIE
-946 KYATSKGIDISQI
+946 KYREGNVLRKNPIPNNQ
-959 HEDAEGKENMANQH
+959 EDPRYMTIQRY
-973 LSRENLASFLRRI
+973 LDENLANFLRTT
-986 FLEQFPQYA
+986 FLDTYPQYSSS
-995 NCFTI
+995 FTI
-1000 FSLFD
+1000 FSFAEDGGFGKKGLP
-1005 VGIKNI
+1005 
-1011 SGFCEMKADPKTGKL
+1011 GFCELAADIKTGE
-1026 SFYKK
+1026 FTHFKK
-1031 NVVLFGDRNP
+1031 NVVLFKNRLP
-1041 TTLCHEVIHGLGL
+1041 TTLCHEILHGLGL
-1054 RHTHFDDES
+1054 PHTHLEVVENKKGEMETE
-1063 ILKEEKKYVFTR
+1063 IIKEKDKKYAFER
-1075 KTTDNIMSYASSR
+1075 GATDNIMSYAKER
-1088 KTTWHWQWE
+1088 KTTWNWQWKIVRE
-1097 LIRNKNK
+1097 KS

>member
-107 TDLNFHSWNDCTLA
+107 TDLSFHSWNDCTLA

-348 DTLPVPAVEQPV
+348 DTLPVPAVELPV

-439 VMGSLFNGRTGAGG
+439 VMGSLFNGRTGKGG
-453 GKGNNCKS
+453 GEGNNCKS

-490 MDGQGHMELNAPN
+490 MDGHGHMELNAPN

-508 ASRIAMNTGGNITLN
+508 ASHIAMNTGGNITLN

-619 DDVKKEEKEQMAL
+619 DDVEKEEKEQMAL

-648 FDWLRVKGDPKPVK
+648 FDWLRVKDGELPA
-662 GDETS
+662 ET
-667 KQVLDSEHE
+667 
-676 SWLHVHPAKSD
+676 P
-687 EPKTWYKEI
+687 YKNI
-696 ILGGYCDG
+696 IVGGYCDG
-704 KRNLTKDEAYEHLK
+704 ERNLTPKEAYDKLKEEYEHI
-718 NEYKQV
+718 
-724 PITFK
+724 PITFRK
-729 EGEENTYF
+729 DEESKYF

-751 MKVDEDVPKPCYKA
+751 MKVDEDVPKPCYEA
-765 QLRVLVD
+765 SLRVVVD
-772 INEEVDRLEFDYD
+772 INEDVDRLEFDYD

-792 RPTLTDKEKTEGK
+792 KPTLKDKGK
-805 TESKDKTIEITCNKS
+805 TKDKVKSQDDKVKITCKKS
-820 FSDADKGIIRVFA
+820 FDDETKGIIRVFA
-833 YPKGCSDKPMAK
+833 YPKECAGKQMAD
-845 QIEQRSLAGKI
+845 QVRLRSLAGKI
-856 MVGVNDEK
+856 KVGVNDLK
-864 AQKRMKFV
+864 AQKEMEFV
-872 LVQVKTKLN
+872 LVCVKTLLAEGQTPQTGTFGS
-881 DDEALGEF
+881 DHLH
-889 PTDQLELLSNTLHQM
+889 LLSNTLHHM
-904 YINPI
+904 YINPS
-909 FKQNVEEKEGDNP
+909 FEQFLKDKEGKLLYDN
-922 LKDSGKQEPMV
+922 KGEKMRIV
-933 LDLTQGAYAEEYA
+933 LDFSQKPYSEQIE
-946 KYATSKGIDISQI
+946 KYREGNVLRKNPIPNNQ
-959 HEDAEGKENMANQH
+959 EDPRYMTIQRY
-973 LSRENLASFLRRI
+973 LDENLANFLRTT
-986 FLEQFPQYA
+986 FLDTYPQYSSS
-995 NCFTI
+995 FTI
-1000 FSLFD
+1000 FSFAEDGGFGKKGLP
-1005 VGIKNI
+1005 
-1011 SGFCEMKADPKTGKL
+1011 GFCELAADIKTGE
-1026 SFYKK
+1026 FTHFKK
-1031 NVVLFGDRNP
+1031 NVVLFKNRLP
-1041 TTLCHEVIHGLGL
+1041 TTLCHEILHGLGL
-1054 RHTHFDDES
+1054 PHTHLEVVENKKGEMETE
-1063 ILKEEKKYVFTR
+1063 IIKEKDKKYAFER
-1075 KTTDNIMSYASSR
+1075 GATDNIMSYAKER
-1088 KTTWHWQWE
+1088 KTTWNWQWKIVRE
-1097 LIRNKNK
+1097 KS

>member
-95 LVSGHSETYLLE
+95 LVSGYSETYLLE

-185 PAAVG
+185 PVAVG

-211 RVFSYHSLYD
+211 RVLSYHSLYD

-348 DTLPVPAVEQPV
+348 DTLPVPAVELPV

-415 FVFIP
+415 FAFIP

-439 VMGSLFNGRTGAGG
+439 VMGSLFNGRTGKGG
-453 GKGNNCKS
+453 GEGNNCKS

-490 MDGQGHMELNAPN
+490 MDGHGHMELNAPN

-508 ASRIAMNTGGNITLN
+508 ASHIAMNTGGNITLN

-619 DDVKKEEKEQMAL
+619 DDVEKEEKEQMAL

-648 FDWLRVKGDPKPVK
+648 FDWLRVKDGELPA
-662 GDETS
+662 ET
-667 KQVLDSEHE
+667 
-676 SWLHVHPAKSD
+676 P
-687 EPKTWYKEI
+687 YKNI
-696 ILGGYCDG
+696 IVGGYCDG
-704 KRNLTKDEAYEHLK
+704 ERNLTPKEAYDKLKEEYEHI
-718 NEYKQV
+718 
-724 PITFK
+724 PITFRK
-729 EGEENTYF
+729 DEESKYF

-751 MKVDEDVPKPCYKA
+751 MKVDEDVPKPCYEA
-765 QLRVLVD
+765 SLRVVVD
-772 INEEVDRLEFDYD
+772 INEDVDRLEFDYD

-792 RPTLTDKEKTEGK
+792 KPTLKDKGK
-805 TESKDKTIEITCNKS
+805 TKDKVKSQDDKVKITCKKS
-820 FSDADKGIIRVFA
+820 FDDETKGIIRVFA
-833 YPKGCSDKPMAK
+833 YPKECAGKQMAD
-845 QIEQRSLAGKI
+845 QVRLRSLAGKI
-856 MVGVNDEK
+856 KVGVNDLK
-864 AQKRMKFV
+864 AQKEMEFV
-872 LVQVKTKLN
+872 LVCVKTLLAEGQTPQTGTFGS
-881 DDEALGEF
+881 DHLH
-889 PTDQLELLSNTLHQM
+889 LLSNTLHHM
-904 YINPI
+904 YINPS
-909 FKQNVEEKEGDNP
+909 FEQFLKDKEGKLLYDN
-922 LKDSGKQEPMV
+922 KGEKMRIV
-933 LDLTQGAYAEEYA
+933 LDFSQKPYSEQIE
-946 KYATSKGIDISQI
+946 KYREGNVLRKNPIPNNQ
-959 HEDAEGKENMANQH
+959 EDPRYMTIQRY
-973 LSRENLASFLRRI
+973 LDENLANFLRTT
-986 FLEQFPQYA
+986 FLDTYPQYSSS
-995 NCFTI
+995 FTI
-1000 FSLFD
+1000 FSFAEDGGFGKKGLP
-1005 VGIKNI
+1005 
-1011 SGFCEMKADPKTGKL
+1011 GFCELAADIKTGE
-1026 SFYKK
+1026 FTHFKK
-1031 NVVLFGDRNP
+1031 NVVLFKNRLP
-1041 TTLCHEVIHGLGL
+1041 TTLCHEILHGLGL
-1054 RHTHFDDES
+1054 PHTHLEVVENKKGEMETE
-1063 ILKEEKKYVFTR
+1063 IIKEKDKKYAFER
-1075 KTTDNIMSYASSR
+1075 GATDNIMSYAKER
-1088 KTTWHWQWE
+1088 KTTWNWQWKIVRE
-1097 LIRNKNK
+1097 KS

>member
-348 DTLPVPAVEQPV
+348 DTLPVPAVELPV

-439 VMGSLFNGRTGAGG
+439 VMGSLFNGRTGKGG
-453 GKGNNCKS
+453 GEGNNCKS

-490 MDGQGHMELNAPN
+490 MDGHGHMELNAPN

-508 ASRIAMNTGGNITLN
+508 ASHIAMNTGGNITLN

-619 DDVKKEEKEQMAL
+619 DDVEKEEKEQMAL

-648 FDWLRVKGDPKPVK
+648 FDWLRVKDGELPA
-662 GDETS
+662 ET
-667 KQVLDSEHE
+667 
-676 SWLHVHPAKSD
+676 P
-687 EPKTWYKEI
+687 YKNI
-696 ILGGYCDG
+696 IVGGYCDG
-704 KRNLTKDEAYEHLK
+704 ERNLTPKEAYDKLKEEYEHI
-718 NEYKQV
+718 
-724 PITFK
+724 PITFRK
-729 EGEENTYF
+729 DEESKYF

-751 MKVDEDVPKPCYKA
+751 MKVDEDVPKPCYEA
-765 QLRVLVD
+765 SLRVVVD
-772 INEEVDRLEFDYD
+772 INEDVDRLEFDYD

-792 RPTLTDKEKTEGK
+792 KPTLKDKGK
-805 TESKDKTIEITCNKS
+805 TKDKVKSQDDKVKITCKKS
-820 FSDADKGIIRVFA
+820 FDDETKGIIRVFA
-833 YPKGCSDKPMAK
+833 YPKECAGKQMAD
-845 QIEQRSLAGKI
+845 QVRLRSLAGKI
-856 MVGVNDEK
+856 KVGVNDLK
-864 AQKRMKFV
+864 AQKEMEFV
-872 LVQVKTKLN
+872 LVCVKTLLAEGQTPQTGTFGS
-881 DDEALGEF
+881 DHLH
-889 PTDQLELLSNTLHQM
+889 LLSNTLHHM
-904 YINPI
+904 YINPS
-909 FKQNVEEKEGDNP
+909 FEQFLKDKEGKLLYDN
-922 LKDSGKQEPMV
+922 KGEKMRIV
-933 LDLTQGAYAEEYA
+933 LDFSQKPYSEQIE
-946 KYATSKGIDISQI
+946 KYREGNVLRKNPIPNNQ
-959 HEDAEGKENMANQH
+959 EDPRYMTIQRY
-973 LSRENLASFLRRI
+973 LDENLANFLRTT
-986 FLEQFPQYA
+986 FLDTYPQYSSS
-995 NCFTI
+995 FTI
-1000 FSLFD
+1000 FSFAEDGGFGKKGLP
-1005 VGIKNI
+1005 
-1011 SGFCEMKADPKTGKL
+1011 GFCELAADIKTGE
-1026 SFYKK
+1026 FTHFKK
-1031 NVVLFGDRNP
+1031 NVVLFKNRLP
-1041 TTLCHEVIHGLGL
+1041 TTLCHEILHGLGL
-1054 RHTHFDDES
+1054 PHTHLEVVENKKGEMETE
-1063 ILKEEKKYVFTR
+1063 IIKEKDKKYAFER
-1075 KTTDNIMSYASSR
+1075 GATDNIMSYAKER
-1088 KTTWHWQWE
+1088 KTTWNWQWKIVRE
-1097 LIRNKNK
+1097 KS